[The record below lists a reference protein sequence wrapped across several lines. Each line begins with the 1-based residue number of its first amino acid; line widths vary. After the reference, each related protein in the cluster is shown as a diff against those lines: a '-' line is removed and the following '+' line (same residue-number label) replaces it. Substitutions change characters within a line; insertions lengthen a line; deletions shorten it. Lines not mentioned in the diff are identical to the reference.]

1 MSRVLTKFRSGVES
15 IVGSN
20 AGRSFRKTEGFRL
33 WIVETVDI
41 YRLHPIL

>member
-1 MSRVLTKFRSGVES
+1 MSRGLTKFRSGV
-15 IVGSN
+15 GSVIGGN

-41 YRLHPIL
+41 YRLHPI